1 MEEIEKGKTYKYLRE
16 KRGVSEA
23 AKENL
28 KNYTRIRKSI
38 LDALK
43 EGDMTVAQ
51 LSQKLAMP
59 GHEVVYY
66 LMTMVKYGLVQ
77 TGEVDDMDEYFTY
90 KLKQ

>member
-28 KNYTRIRKSI
+28 KNYTRIRNSI